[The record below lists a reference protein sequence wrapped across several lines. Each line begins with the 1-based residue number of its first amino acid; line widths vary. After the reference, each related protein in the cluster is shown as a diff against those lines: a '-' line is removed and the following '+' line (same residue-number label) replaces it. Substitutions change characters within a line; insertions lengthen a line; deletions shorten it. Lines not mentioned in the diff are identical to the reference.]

1 MYSRAGLIFIT
12 FVIRSITTNVLV
24 QELHMNNLFTQM
36 VLYDNEELQ
45 QVKVKNK
52 DKSEKI
58 DWLKEYPFTLDN
70 PINVDGKSINFVKN
84 NA

>member
-1 MYSRAGLIFIT
+1 MQNKYISKAMLFCIAVLVLFFIT

-24 QELHMNNLFTQM
+24 QKFHMNNLFTQM

-52 DKSEKI
+52 DKSE
-58 DWLKEYPFTLDN
+58 WR
-70 PINVDGKSINFVKN
+70 
-84 NA
+84 